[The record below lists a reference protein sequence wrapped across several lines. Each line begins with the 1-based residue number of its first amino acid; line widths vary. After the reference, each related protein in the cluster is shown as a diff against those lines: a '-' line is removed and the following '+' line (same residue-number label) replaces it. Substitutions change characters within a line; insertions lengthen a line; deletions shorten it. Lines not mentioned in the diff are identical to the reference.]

1 MFFFFGNTVILLRNL
16 QQFIL
21 LCKDRVR
28 TVTVRLNIVEKKEIS
43 RRRHRNLFFLFLP
56 LLILFI
62 LSTTEAE
69 GILYDESFSSVL
81 YLVRF

>member
-43 RRRHRNLFFLFLP
+43 RRRHRNLFFIP
-56 LLILFI
+56 SSSYFI
-62 LSTTEAE
+62 YIVNNRSRRDTL
-69 GILYDESFSSVL
+69 
-81 YLVRF
+81 